1 MASPANSADHG
12 TREERLSVALPG
24 MFLVRGRLVRTLQ
37 IISAREWSGID
48 AKDLMR
54 SGALSSLCL
63 HAGIG
68 NNGRDGATECWLV
81 KAISPRVLFTLSN
94 RPYFFSLFLIYYY
107 SSTTNLPVLR
117 LESAQ
122 AQSMNK
128 RYTSRKVKNLLMG
141 QAGRPERILYS
152 AGTAQSISSDERR
165 QENYRPNKRPI
176 L

>member
-1 MASPANSADHG
+1 MREHSLQPCACVPDPFCRAQLLSTIRDQGNKRTHG
-12 TREERLSVALPG
+12 IAGDGEQCRSREERLSVALPG
-24 MFLVRGRLVRTLQ
+24 MFLVRGRLVGTLQ

-94 RPYFFSLFLIYYY
+94 RPYFFPFS
-107 SSTTNLPVLR
+107 
-117 LESAQ
+117 
-122 AQSMNK
+122 
-128 RYTSRKVKNLLMG
+128 
-141 QAGRPERILYS
+141 
-152 AGTAQSISSDERR
+152 
-165 QENYRPNKRPI
+165 
-176 L
+176 

>member
-1 MASPANSADHG
+1 MREHSLQPCACVPDPFCRAQLLSTIRDQGNKGSMASPANSADHG

-68 NNGRDGATECWLV
+68 NNGRDGAMECWLV
-81 KAISPRVLFTLSN
+81 RAISPRVLVTLS
-94 RPYFFSLFLIYYY
+94 
-107 SSTTNLPVLR
+107 
-117 LESAQ
+117 
-122 AQSMNK
+122 
-128 RYTSRKVKNLLMG
+128 
-141 QAGRPERILYS
+141 
-152 AGTAQSISSDERR
+152 
-165 QENYRPNKRPI
+165 KRP
-176 L
+176 